1 MRYTTV
7 IIGAG
12 PAGLSAAYELTRQGI
27 QPVVLEQADKV
38 GGIARTEV
46 YEGYRFDIGGHRFF
60 SRDQGVQQL
69 WQQMLGPDFLKVPR
83 LSRIS
88 YDGRLLHYP
97 LEFSNALSNLGILE
111 STKIVLSYL
120 KARFWPHRE
129 EKTFEQWVTNRL
141 GRRLYESFFRPYTE
155 KVWGIP
161 CTEIEADWAAQ
172 RIQGLSLRT
181 ALANALF
188 GTGAADT
195 LISEFQYPVLG
206 PGMMWE
212 RFREVVESLG
222 AEVRLRTKV
231 VQLEMQR
238 HRVETVVAR
247 HDQNEVEIA
256 GEQYISSMPLNELL
270 AAISPPPPED
280 VLEAA
285 RRLRYRAFVL
295 VGLILDRGDLFPDHW
310 IYVHNPDVRV
320 GRLQNFKNWSAAMVP
335 DQGKTSLGLEYFCD
349 EGDEIWAMPDQQL
362 IDLAAAELVRLG
374 LADSGEV
381 VGGVVFRQPKA
392 YPVYDRG
399 YRERLEVIQRFL
411 ATVDNLQTIGRS
423 GTHRYN
429 NMDHSMLSG
438 MAAARKLLVKAT
450 DLAPGSS

>member
-1 MRYTTV
+1 VNQAVV
-7 IIGAG
+7 IVGAG
-12 PAGLSAAYELTRQGI
+12 PAGLSAAYELARHGVR
-27 QPVVLEQADKV
+27 PVVLEQADKV

-46 YEGYRFDIGGHRFF
+46 FQGYRFDIGGHRFF
-60 SRDQGVQQL
+60 SRDQGVQHL

-97 LEFSNALSNLGILE
+97 LEFSNALSNLGVVE

-129 EKTFEQWVTNRL
+129 ENTFEQWVTNRL

-195 LISEFQYPVLG
+195 LISEFQYPLLG
-206 PGMMWE
+206 PGMMWQ

-222 AEVRLRTKV
+222 AEVQLRTKV

-238 HRVETVVAR
+238 HRVKTVVAR
-247 HDQNEVEIA
+247 RDQNEVEIA
-256 GEQYISSMPLNELL
+256 GEHYISSMPLNELL

-295 VGLILDRGDLFPDHW
+295 VGLIVDRADLFPDHW

-349 EGDEIWAMPDQQL
+349 EGDEIWAMPDRQL
-362 IDLAAAELVRLG
+362 IDLATAELARLG
-374 LADSGEV
+374 LAGSGQV

-399 YRERLEVIQRFL
+399 YRERLQVIQRYL

-429 NMDHSMLSG
+429 NMDHSMLTG
-438 MAAARKLLVKAT
+438 MAAARKLLGQA
-450 DLAPGSS
+450 DDFDN

>member
-1 MRYTTV
+1 M
-7 IIGAG
+7 
-12 PAGLSAAYELTRQGI
+12 
-27 QPVVLEQADKV
+27 V

-46 YEGYRFDIGGHRFF
+46 HEGYRFDIGGHRFF
-60 SRDQGVQQL
+60 TRDKGVQHL
-69 WQQMLGPDFLKVPR
+69 WQEMLGPDFLTVPR

-97 LEFSNALSNLGILE
+97 LEFSNALSNLGVVE
-111 STKIVLSYL
+111 STRIVLSYV

-129 EKTFEQWVTNRL
+129 ENTFEQWVTNRL

-161 CTEIEADWAAQ
+161 CSEIEADWAAQ

-195 LISEFQYPVLG
+195 LISEFQYPLLG
-206 PGMMWE
+206 PGMMWQ

-222 AEVRLRTKV
+222 AEVRLETKV
-231 VQLEMQR
+231 LRVELQR
-238 HRVETVVAR
+238 HRVGTVVAR
-247 HDQNEVEIA
+247 RGQKEVDIA
-256 GEQYISSMPLNELL
+256 GESYISSMPLNELI
-270 AAISPPPPED
+270 AAIIPPPPQD

-285 RRLRYRAFVL
+285 RRLRHRAFVL
-295 VGLILDRGDLFPDHW
+295 VGLIVDRGDLFPDHW
-310 IYVHNPDVRV
+310 IYVHNPDVKV

-335 DQGKTSLGLEYFCD
+335 DQGRTSLGLEYFCD
-349 EGDEIWAMPDQQL
+349 EGDEIWAMPDPQL
-362 IDLAAAELVRLG
+362 IDLASGELDQMG
-374 LADSGEV
+374 FAKSDEV

-399 YRERLEVIQRFL
+399 YRERLGVIWRYL
-411 ATVDNLQTIGRS
+411 ESVENLQTVGRG

-438 MAAARKLLVKAT
+438 MAAARNLLVEAT
-450 DLAPGSS
+450 DLTPGSN